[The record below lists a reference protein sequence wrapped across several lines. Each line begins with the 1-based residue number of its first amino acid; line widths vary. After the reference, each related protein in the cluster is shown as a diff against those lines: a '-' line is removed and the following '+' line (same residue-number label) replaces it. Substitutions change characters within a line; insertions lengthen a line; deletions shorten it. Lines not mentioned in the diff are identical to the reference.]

1 MKTMLEYNSISEQE
15 ALQKI
20 YDFLRMELLTSPEC
34 SFINGEAFLGDSV
47 TFGDQYNNSPGSL
60 SALKDALKNVKW
72 EVCLCVAGTELDDSR
87 RVVMT
92 YSKELKKINVHFPMA
107 QSYLTTNEEK
117 IRDRIEKAVSKVG
130 V

>member
-15 ALQKI
+15 VLQKI

-34 SFINGEAFLGDSV
+34 SFINGEVFLGDSI
-47 TFGDQYNNSPGSL
+47 TFGDQYNNLPGSL

-72 EVCLCVAGTELDDSR
+72 EACLCVAGTDLDDSR

-92 YSKELKKINVHFPMA
+92 YMKTLEKINIHFPM
-107 QSYLTTNEEK
+107 SNSGLTTNEKMIYEWFK
-117 IRDRIEKAVSKVG
+117 KNFNVS
-130 V
+130 